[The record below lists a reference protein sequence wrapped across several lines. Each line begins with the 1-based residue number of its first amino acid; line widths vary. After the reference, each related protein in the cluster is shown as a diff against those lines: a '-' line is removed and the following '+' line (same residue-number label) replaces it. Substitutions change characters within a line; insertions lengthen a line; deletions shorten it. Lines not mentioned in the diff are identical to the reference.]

1 MVMLLC
7 LFWIPYNNHTNSL
20 LYKFS
25 ITIFY
30 IVSISGYILLKDALN
45 ESERNYKKIITIY
58 YILFFVT
65 LISVITTVV
74 ELINRIVLKS
84 YESIT
89 SIEYIAILKY
99 VNEIPL
105 LIIICSLITIFL
117 LPAEMRSEVVVIKK
131 IVFINKQC
139 LLGITI
145 LAIFSIR
152 LNYESISDQINMA
165 LLFSIYPL
173 SFMYNIF
180 EVISEKNIKNQ
191 ENEEI

>member
-1 MVMLLC
+1 MLLC